1 MFCPKCGTQC
11 ADNTKF
17 CISCGNPLPNAA
29 QAAPQ
34 APVAPKKPAIPFDT
48 ILKKN
53 MHFINMGI
61 AAVALIMFV
70 LHTFGLF
77 RVYLSPIIGETKG
90 AFAADVISDLDGIG
104 AMLLGNILF
113 GLGNLLIAALATF
126 AFLKACCN
134 VKLYDMLYAKFV
146 KITPL
151 FLIGCVG
158 AGTALIEII
167 CCFASGNVLY
177 SVIPNWTTW
186 VMLLVYGGMIP
197 VDLVILNKGKV
208 FKPEA

>member
-1 MFCPKCGTQC
+1 M
-11 ADNTKF
+11 
-17 CISCGNPLPNAA
+17 
-29 QAAPQ
+29 
-34 APVAPKKPAIPFDT
+34 APKKPAIPFDT

-70 LHTFGLF
+70 LHTFGLV
-77 RVYLSPIIGETKG
+77 RVYLNPVFGDIQAI
-90 AFAADVISDLDGIG
+90 FAADVMEAPGTG

-126 AFLKACCN
+126 AFLKTCCN

-167 CCFASGNVLY
+167 CCFASGNVFN

-208 FKPEA
+208 FKGEA